1 MSIIAGHKILIAASD
16 KIISS
21 IDIFSLPRGNVAH

>member
-16 KIISS
+16 KIISF
-21 IDIFSLPRGNVAH
+21 IGIFPFTGNVTC